1 MEPSEDNEE
10 EPSLAE
16 EGDSDA
22 IEVASKAR
30 KAKENKVSLS
40 SVASVLIKREDF
52 IICVDS

>member
-22 IEVASKAR
+22 IEAASKAR
-30 KAKENKVSLS
+30 KAKENKVSFIS
-40 SVASVLIKREDF
+40 SVASVLIGKTL
-52 IICVDS
+52 